1 MISKD
6 SIESAYCFFHQKL
19 RVYQYS
25 KLDWQKDDIELAISE
40 YVDDMDK
47 ALYHQLAG
55 GKQEFLLDHESFEE
69 DLTRAVNSL
78 EKMMK

>member
-25 KLDWQKDDIELAISE
+25 KLGWQKDDIELAISD
-40 YVDDMDK
+40 YVEEMDK
-47 ALYHQLAG
+47 DLYNQLAE
-55 GKQEFLLDHESFEE
+55 GKTEFLLDHETFES